1 MILLTKIFGISI
13 AVSLYGYFNDFQ
25 AVDYTSWIFA
35 IAFITVPLSV
45 CIKTVLDIKKGDD
58 NV

>member
-1 MILLTKIFGISI
+1 MFGLSI

-25 AVDYTSWIFA
+25 AVDFFSWVFA

-45 CIKTVLDIKKGDD
+45 CIKTVMDIKKGDD

>member
-1 MILLTKIFGISI
+1 MIFLTKMFGLSI

-25 AVDYTSWIFA
+25 AVEYFSWVFA